1 MPTGVVDK
9 SLSAP
14 ARVDRLRGRFCHER
28 PGTVGVEEE
37 VMVLDATTLDLC
49 PVASDLVA
57 QAGHDERFKTELPAA
72 QLELVL
78 APSASAEELVARL
91 RLARRDAVALARRSG
106 AVLAGAGVHPFASSE
121 GQLNGGPRYTAI
133 AEEFAGVARRQLV
146 FGLHVHVALDG
157 PEEALAVYNA
167 IREQLPAL
175 AALGANAPYY
185 EGRDSGLAT
194 MRPKLSELLPR
205 QGIPPELTSWDAVA
219 DMHEWGRSTGAV
231 PETGQWWWE
240 ARLHPVHGTL
250 EIRVCDTQATVAET
264 AALTATVRALT
275 ALLAARHRAGELPD
289 PAPTWRIAENRWSA
303 CRHGVDGR
311 WFDVRTG
318 AVRATRD
325 HLHQVLD
332 ELMPFMKSFGSEAE
346 LSTARSL
353 VDQPRPARFRA
364 LVDEH
369 GLSGAMQRLADDFLS

>member
-1 MPTGVVDK
+1 
-9 SLSAP
+9 
-14 ARVDRLRGRFCHER
+14 
-28 PGTVGVEEE
+28 
-37 VMVLDATTLDLC
+37 
-49 PVASDLVA
+49 
-57 QAGHDERFKTELPAA
+57 
-72 QLELVL
+72 
-78 APSASAEELVARL
+78 
-91 RLARRDAVALARRSG
+91 
-106 AVLAGAGVHPFASSE
+106 
-121 GQLNGGPRYTAI
+121 
-133 AEEFAGVARRQLV
+133 VARRQLV

-157 PEEALAVYNA
+157 PDEALAVYNA

-205 QGIPPELTSWDAVA
+205 QGVPPELTSWDAVA

-231 PETGQWWWE
+231 PEAGQWWWE

-264 AALTATVRALT
+264 AALTATVRAMT

-346 LSTARSL
+346 FSTARRL

-369 GLSGAMQRLADDFLS
+369 GLAGAMQRLADDFLS